1 MKEFKHSHHA
11 HCESGVMSS
20 MLSHHGFKIS
30 EPMVFGLSN
39 ALNFAYIPFVKIGG
53 MPLVAYRSL
62 PKSIIK
68 NIKKNL
74 KIDIKMET
82 FSSQEKGENRLDEL
96 LDEGK
101 IVGVQGSV
109 YWLDYFPDEL
119 RFHFNAHN
127 FLIYGKEEDN
137 YLVSDPVF
145 QDVVKC
151 SKKSLSKSRFSKGV
165 MAPKGLLY
173 YPEYI
178 PKNIDFKSIITKN
191 IKKLSKNMLRTPV
204 PIAGLKGLRYLAK
217 GILKLR
223 SRDKKY
229 AKLFLGNIVRMQE
242 EIGTGGAGFRFMYAS
257 FLEESS
263 ELFDGNEVLSDAS
276 KMMLEVGDEY
286 REFALVIAKSI
297 KSKKEI
303 DFEKISDMLFKIGE
317 HEAKVYK
324 KLLEF
329 KA

>member
-30 EPMVFGLSN
+30 EPMVFGISN

-82 FSSQEKGENRLDEL
+82 FSSQVKGENRLDEL
-96 LDEGK
+96 LGEGK
-101 IVGVQGSV
+101 IVGVQGSI

-127 FLIYGKEEDN
+127 FLVIGKEKDE
-137 YLVSDPVF
+137 YLISDPVLEN
-145 QDVVKC
+145 VVMC
-151 SKKSLSKSRFSKGV
+151 SRKSLRKSRFAKGM
-165 MAPKGLLY
+165 MAPKGFLY
-173 YPEYI
+173 YPVNI
-178 PKNIDFKSIITKN
+178 PKDIDLKAIIRKN
-191 IKKLSKNMLRTPV
+191 IKKLSNRMLKTPV
-204 PIAGLKGLRYLAK
+204 PIAGLRGIRYLARA
-217 GILKLR
+217 ILKLR
-223 SRDKKY
+223 LRDKKY

-257 FLEESS
+257 FLQEAS
-263 ELFDGNEVLSDAS
+263 ELFKDNKILSEAS
-276 KMMLEVGDEY
+276 QMMLEVGDEY

-303 DFEKISDMLFKIGE
+303 DFEKISNLLVAIADN
-317 HEAKVYK
+317 EAKVYK

-329 KA
+329 S

>member
-82 FSSQEKGENRLDEL
+82 FSSQEKGENRLDQL
-96 LDEGK
+96 LNEGE
-101 IVGVQGSV
+101 IVGVQGSI

-127 FLIYGKEEDN
+127 FLVIGKEKDE
-137 YLVSDPVF
+137 YLISDPVLEN
-145 QDVVKC
+145 VVKC
-151 SKKSLSKSRFSKGV
+151 SRKSLRKSRFAKGM
-165 MAPKGLLY
+165 MAPKGFLY
-173 YPEYI
+173 YPVSI
-178 PKNIDFKSIITKN
+178 PQNIDLKVIIRKN
-191 IKKLSKNMLRTPV
+191 IKKLSRTMLKTPV
-204 PIAGLKGLRYLAK
+204 PIAGLRGIRYLARS
-217 GILKLR
+217 ILKLR

-257 FLEESS
+257 FLQEAS
-263 ELFDGNEVLSDAS
+263 ELFEDNKILNEAS
-276 KMMLEVGDEY
+276 QMMLEVGDEY

-303 DFEKISDMLFKIGE
+303 DFEEISNMLTQIANN
-317 HEAKVYK
+317 EAKVYK

-329 KA
+329 S